1 MAVLACACVF
11 ALGSACDRPADR
23 AGPTTGAASGAG
35 VVEEARTFMDGYARD
50 LLAGD
55 RGAIAARYDRSGAYF
70 LGSGHKEFTPHDSI
84 VAQYRGASWSPPV
97 SFTWRDLSFEPAGP
111 DAVVVAGQFVWGA
124 AAGAPLMT
132 LSYTSLL
139 HRQEGVLRIRVEDES
154 FDPATLPPRPATDS
168 ARTSRDT
175 ISKR

>member
-1 MAVLACACVF
+1 MVACTCIA
-11 ALGSACDRPADR
+11 ALGSACDRQADR
-23 AGPTTGAASGAG
+23 ASPDTGTASGASG
-35 VVEEARTFMDGYARD
+35 VEEARTFMDGYARD

-55 RGAIAARYDRSGAYF
+55 RAAIAARYDRSGAYF
-70 LGSGHKEFTPHDSI
+70 LGNGHKEFTPHDSI

-124 AAGAPLMT
+124 AAGAPPMT
-132 LSYTSLL
+132 GSYTSLL
-139 HRQEGVLRIRVEDES
+139 HRQEGVLRIRLEDES
-154 FDPATLPPRPATDS
+154 FDPATLPPRPAADS

-175 ISKR
+175 ITKR